1 MIAADD
7 LRPACWSLLSLG
19 CIIFNKNN
27 ATILVLLS
35 SPVSGCSHLDSSPPS
50 PPSPTTVFYKSHLCL
65 VATCSSV
72 FKSHSTPKYWDSVFI
87 KLFSACTC
95 MYFKLK
101 LSKVIGSVNT
111 NTSNRLQ
118 LLEQSVEKKLAVSV
132 RTYFLLFVVVVAVVC
147 QKHKSSTMFNQQFV
161 QEVVK

>member
-1 MIAADD
+1 
-7 LRPACWSLLSLG
+7 
-19 CIIFNKNN
+19 
-27 ATILVLLS
+27 
-35 SPVSGCSHLDSSPPS
+35 
-50 PPSPTTVFYKSHLCL
+50 
-65 VATCSSV
+65 
-72 FKSHSTPKYWDSVFI
+72 
-87 KLFSACTC
+87 

-101 LSKVIGSVNT
+101 LSKVISSVNT

-132 RTYFLLFVVVVAVVC
+132 RTYFLLFVVVVVAVVC